1 MILIGLTGIIGSG
14 KTFAL
19 NFFKSKKITVFSA
32 DDEVKKILESK
43 IVKDKIYKKPSEKTA
58 DAVNTS
64 SDPIAD
70 ETIQMFCKIFGSV
83 AGSMALTVGAL
94 GGVYITSDLVRN
106 FLDLFIKSE
115 FQQSFENK
123 GRLQP
128 VLADIPVYLSKK
140 KNMGLIGTAYQINN
154 FWIQKGFKV

>member
-1 MILIGLTGIIGSG
+1 
-14 KTFAL
+14 
-19 NFFKSKKITVFSA
+19 
-32 DDEVKKILESK
+32 
-43 IVKDKIYKKPSEKTA
+43 
-58 DAVNTS
+58 
-64 SDPIAD
+64 
-70 ETIQMFCKIFGSV
+70 
-83 AGSMALTVGAL
+83 MALTVGAL